1 MAAVV
6 AEHRPQQPRSEQNT
20 TASFLL
26 ALAMHAMLVGAL
38 WISVKWNVEPS
49 GAVVVELWGGGAPA
63 EPVVVAPAAP
73 PPAPP
78 PPRAE
83 PEPEKPNADIVV
95 RQEKKAPPKVEPPPD
110 AKKIEAEK
118 RRLDAEKRA
127 EEEKQ
132 KQRLVAEEKRREAEK
147 RQLDLEKKKQAE
159 AAERK
164 RDDER
169 REAVRKAEEA
179 RMLAQAAG
187 GSPAG
192 SATGSA
198 GGRPGG
204 TAAAGAGGGDP
215 GYAGQLVALIR
226 PRIVFAVPENTSAS
240 VHAEFQVDLLP
251 TGEILAVR
259 KLRASGLPGYDE
271 AVERA
276 IRRTDPFPRRR
287 DGTVERTVIIRFR
300 PVDAP

>member
-20 TASFLL
+20 PAAFLL
-26 ALAMHAMLVGAL
+26 ALTMHALLVAAL
-38 WISVKWNVEPS
+38 WISVQWNVEPS
-49 GAVVVELWGGGAPA
+49 GAVTVELWGGPPASGAAAAP
-63 EPVVVAPAAP
+63 EPVIAAPPPP

-78 PPRAE
+78 KVE

-95 RQEKKAPPKVEPPPD
+95 KQEKKAPPKIEPPPD
-110 AKKIEAEK
+110 AKKVEAEK
-118 RRLDAEKRA
+118 RRIEAEKQRAEAEAKRRDAEK
-127 EEEKQ
+127 KQ
-132 KQRLVAEEKRREAEK
+132 LE
-147 RQLDLEKKKQAE
+147 LDKKKQAE
-159 AAERK
+159 AAVQAAERR

-187 GSPAG
+187 GSPGG
-192 SATGSA
+192 SAAGSA

-215 GYAGQLVALIR
+215 SYAGQLIALIR
-226 PRIVFAVPENTSAS
+226 PRIIFAVPENTPAS
-240 VHAEFQVDLLP
+240 VQAVFQVDLLP

-259 KLRASGLPGYDE
+259 KLKASGLAGYDE

-276 IRRTDPFPRRR
+276 IRRTDPFPRKR
-287 DGTVERTVIIRFR
+287 DGTVDRSVIIEFR
-300 PVDAP
+300 PVEK